1 MGDQIKQPAIDPAST
16 RVIVESIVGNKS
28 ANLEKG
34 TWNVAKGR
42 IISGEYNRLMI
53 LANQM
58 MDMGIDVS
66 SDVAMIM
73 GATVGFS
80 PKIPDFG
87 MRGEAIQIIT
97 QQELPKTEKVREGG
111 TGLLQRAMPKPQEQ
125 VNEQ

>member
-1 MGDQIKQPAIDPAST
+1 MVGNEIKQPAIDPAST
-16 RVIVESIVGNKS
+16 RVIVETIVGNKS
-28 ANLEKG
+28 VNLEKG
-34 TWNVAKGR
+34 TWNVSKGR
-42 IISGEYNRLMI
+42 IIDGNYNRLMI

-58 MDMGIDVS
+58 MDLGMDVS

-80 PKIPDFG
+80 PKIPDYG

-111 TGLLQRAMPKPQEQ
+111 TGILQRAIQKPEVVEQ
-125 VNEQ
+125 